1 MPRPGN
7 VRGARKAAE
16 DADRARRA
24 SNKAPQKKQVKK
36 VVKKV
41 VKKTVKQAEP
51 TETGKE
57 PARKTFYKKPAT
69 SKSE

>member
-41 VKKTVKQAEP
+41 VKKAEKKTAPAQKTV
-51 TETGKE
+51 
-57 PARKTFYKKPAT
+57 YKKSAA

>member
-24 SNKAPQKKQVKK
+24 SNKAPQKKHFTRSLLLLNQNKID
-36 VVKKV
+36 
-41 VKKTVKQAEP
+41 
-51 TETGKE
+51 
-57 PARKTFYKKPAT
+57 
-69 SKSE
+69 SLLL